1 MKMFERFTND
11 ARQVVIL
18 AQDECRALGHSSIGT
33 VHLLVALSAGEG
45 AGARALRDHGLE
57 PADLR
62 ERVRRLA
69 GLGADPIDG
78 AALAT
83 IGIDLEEVQR
93 AVESAFGAGALESA
107 RQVKGHIRFT
117 VQAKKALELSL
128 RSALALKHK
137 HINSGHVLL
146 GLLRSRGADNL
157 ALEIL
162 AEADV
167 DADDL
172 AAAATRIVQSN
183 AA

>member
-62 ERVRRLA
+62 ERVRR
-69 GLGADPIDG
+69 
-78 AALAT
+78 LAT

>member
-1 MKMFERFTND
+1 MFERFTKD

-18 AQDECRALGHSSIGT
+18 AQDEGRALGHRGIGT
-33 VHLLVALSAGEG
+33 VHLLLALSAGDG

-57 PADLR
+57 PDGLR

-69 GLGADPIDG
+69 GLGPDPIDG

-83 IGIDLEEVQR
+83 IGIDIDEVR
-93 AVESAFGAGALESA
+93 RSVEAAFGAGALEGA
-107 RQVKGHIRFT
+107 RRVKGHIRFT
-117 VQAKKALELSL
+117 TQAKKALELSL
-128 RSALALKHK
+128 RSALALEHK

-146 GLLRSRGADNL
+146 GLLASRGADDL

-162 AEADV
+162 GDAGVDV
-167 DADDL
+167 DAL
-172 AAAATRIVQSN
+172 TATATRIVRSH